1 MFKAMSLGTVEP
13 AKVAEMLQAM
23 SLSTTAQELRCN
35 SPGCT
40 NRTTA
45 NSVYCKSCLARM
57 DKK

>member
-1 MFKAMSLGTVEP
+1 MFTSMSLGTTE
-13 AKVAEMLQAM
+13 AENVAEMLQAM